1 MFEKVIGHNNI
12 KKELEKDISLNK
24 VSHAYVFY
32 GKEGIGKNTL
42 AEEFAKQL
50 LNVNILATC
59 PDYKYIT
66 TIENKSE
73 VIIEQVRNEI
83 ITDVNI
89 APATSRHKVY
99 VIDGMPNDS
108 AQNALLKTLEEP
120 PEYVVIILI
129 VQNLNMF
136 LPTVISRTKN
146 ISFDSLSKK
155 EIEEIIGEEIS
166 EEVIL
171 SANGSISKI
180 KEILNKENIDNEEI
194 DSLVE
199 SIKNK
204 DEIAVSLKLSKMSLK
219 TMNLEYL
226 KLMLLNNKLYYAVT
240 YIEDAENKLKRNC
253 NEDIVKMLLG
263 LRLCK

>member
-1 MFEKVIGHNNI
+1 MFEKVIGHSNI
-12 KKELEKDISLNK
+12 KKELEENIFSGK
-24 VSHAYVFY
+24 VSHAYIFY
-32 GKEGIGKNTL
+32 GKEGIGKRTL
-42 AEEFAKQL
+42 AEEFSKIL
-50 LNVNILATC
+50 LNVDNLTTC

-66 TIENKSE
+66 TIENKTE

-89 APATSRHKVY
+89 APATAKYKIY
-99 VIDGMPNDS
+99 VVDGMPNDA

-129 VQNLNMF
+129 SQNLNMF

-146 ISFDSLSKK
+146 ISFDILSKK
-155 EIEEIIGEEIS
+155 EIGEILGEEIP

-171 SANGSISKI
+171 LANGSISKI
-180 KEILNKENIDNEEI
+180 KEMLNKDNTDNEEI
-194 DSLVE
+194 DSLIE

-204 DEIAVSLKLSKMSLK
+204 DEISVITKLSKMSLK
-219 TMNLEYL
+219 TMNLEYM
-226 KLMLLNNKLYYAVT
+226 KLMLLNNKLYYAIT
-240 YIEDAENKLKRNC
+240 YIEEAENKLKRNC

-263 LRLCK
+263 IKLCK

>member
-1 MFEKVIGHNNI
+1 M
-12 KKELEKDISLNK
+12 IS
-24 VSHAYVFY
+24 
-32 GKEGIGKNTL
+32 
-42 AEEFAKQL
+42 
-50 LNVNILATC
+50 VNAF
-59 PDYKYIT
+59 
-66 TIENKSE
+66 
-73 VIIEQVRNEI
+73 
-83 ITDVNI
+83 
-89 APATSRHKVY
+89 
-99 VIDGMPNDS
+99 
-108 AQNALLKTLEEP
+108 NALLKTLEEP

-146 ISFDSLSKK
+146 ISFDSFSKK

-194 DSLVE
+194 DSLIE

-226 KLMLLNNKLYYAVT
+226 KLMLLNNKLYYAVS